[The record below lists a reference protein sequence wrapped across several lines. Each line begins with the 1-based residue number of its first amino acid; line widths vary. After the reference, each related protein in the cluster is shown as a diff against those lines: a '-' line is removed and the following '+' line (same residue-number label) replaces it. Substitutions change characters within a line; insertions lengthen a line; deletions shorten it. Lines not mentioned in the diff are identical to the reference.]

1 MRIFVSSHASVRTP
15 IGRKANLFS
24 FWGSFRSPT
33 ARMLAPTFVQNTLKM
48 CFSSGVARI
57 WRWGTAG
64 LGDGSHT
71 AGSRGCQTTH
81 NFVYL
86 AIVHSQFLSGTQRAA
101 QTVLGVYLKL
111 TCSRVT
117 SATSAFWVLSDY
129 ALYKS
134 THSLTHSLMSHNKK
148 AQRIMYDTVFTC
160 TSDDDGTLEPETRPG
175 ASKII
180 PANISL
186 LSTAT
191 LSATEPPCFSN
202 EQLGL

>member
-48 CFSSGVARI
+48 CFRSGVARI

-117 SATSAFWVLSDY
+117 SATSAFGVLSDY

-134 THSLTHSLMSHNKK
+134 THSLTHSCHITRRHNVSCMIQYLPVPVMTMAHLNQK
-148 AQRIMYDTVFTC
+148 Q
-160 TSDDDGTLEPETRPG
+160 GQ
-175 ASKII
+175 
-180 PANISL
+180 
-186 LSTAT
+186 
-191 LSATEPPCFSN
+191 
-202 EQLGL
+202 EQVKSFQQTYLYCPLQLWVQPNHPVLVTNN